1 MVEIYRKNTNTPKR
15 YFEKEYKSPLKYQR
29 GEYVIKEAPQRTKPD
44 SDTLALIQRL
54 REEEQEKANP
64 KKKKAKRTTKDPWYK
79 GLNR

>member
-15 YFEKEYKSPLKYQR
+15 YFEKEYKSPLKCQR
-29 GEYVIKEAPQRTKPD
+29 GEYVIKKAPQQTKPD
-44 SDTLALIQRL
+44 SETVALMQKL
-54 REEEQEKANP
+54 RAEEQEKANP

>member
-44 SDTLALIQRL
+44 SETVALMQKL